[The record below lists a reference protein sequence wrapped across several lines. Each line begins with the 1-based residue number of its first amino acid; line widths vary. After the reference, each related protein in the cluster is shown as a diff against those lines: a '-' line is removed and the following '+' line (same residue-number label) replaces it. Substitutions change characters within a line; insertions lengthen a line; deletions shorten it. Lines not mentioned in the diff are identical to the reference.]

1 MTTPPLAARLSLA
14 GGHPA
19 VAARRLRELALLAAG
34 VLVPLVLATAIS
46 VAVPKPN
53 VLLAVGITIGGVI
66 VVALMV
72 VPRLEVTVMIAALY
86 LALLDGPVKL
96 GVGGHHTVSAVRD
109 VLIAAVALGALM
121 RVVVSRERIRLP
133 AMAAW
138 PLAFVAVVVVEA
150 FNPNTAGISKV
161 LGGFRQQ
168 LEWVPFFFFGY
179 AIMRSRAR
187 FRRALLLLGVLALA
201 NGAVAT
207 YQSRIGPSGLA
218 SWGPG
223 YHELVYGGGEGG
235 ITGRTYFAEGEAR
248 VRPPGLG
255 SDAGF
260 GAGVGVV
267 GLVGGFA
274 LLAVGPFRRRWPAVV
289 LALGA
294 MLAVVTGTGRLQV
307 VGAVLSLLLFALLS
321 FKGGKRASRP
331 LVALLIVFV
340 LAVPLGALFVSI
352 NGSSTFARYGSTG
365 GQKTAGLR
373 HIPSVIA
380 AQPFGIGLGTVGA
393 AAGFGGVQKTALVE
407 GHGTTAETEYNM
419 LTDELGLPGLVLWIA
434 LTIRLLTLVLPRLGR
449 VRDFELR
456 LYLTGI
462 TATLIAFTLM
472 GLEGPTMASAA
483 FGPFFWFATGTLAY
497 WFAGP
502 GWSKARLQVA
512 P

>member
-1 MTTPPLAARLSLA
+1 MTTPPLAARLQLA
-14 GGHPA
+14 GGHP
-19 VAARRLRELALLAAG
+19 VVTSRRLRELALVGAS
-34 VLVPLVLATAIS
+34 VVIPLVLATAIS
-46 VAVPKPN
+46 LAVPKPN
-53 VLLAVGITIGGVI
+53 VLLALLIAAGGVA
-66 VVALMV
+66 VVALMTI
-72 VPRLEVTVMIAALY
+72 PRYEVTVTIVALY

-109 VLIAAVALGALM
+109 VLIAAVSLGALL
-121 RVVVSRERIRLP
+121 RLLVSRKRIRLP

-138 PLAFVAVVVVEA
+138 PLAFVAIVVVEA
-150 FNPNTAGISKV
+150 FNPNTAGLSKV

-179 AIMRSRAR
+179 SIMRTRGR
-187 FRRALLLLGVLALA
+187 FRRALLLLGVLALV

-207 YQSRIGPSGLA
+207 YQSRIGPGGLS

-274 LLAVGPFRRRWPAVV
+274 LLAVGPFRRRWPAIV

-307 VGAVLSLLLFALLS
+307 AGAILSLVIFAVLS
-321 FKGGKRASRP
+321 FKGGRRASKP
-331 LVALLIVFV
+331 LTALLVVFV
-340 LAVPLGALFVSI
+340 LAAPLGVLFVSV

-365 GQKTAGLR
+365 GQKTNGLL

-393 AAGFGGVQKTALVE
+393 AAGFGGAQKTALIE

-419 LTDELGLPGLVLWIA
+419 LTDELGLPGLLLWIG
-434 LTIRLLTLVLPRLGR
+434 LTIRLGMLVLPRLRR

-456 LYLTGI
+456 LYLTGM
-462 TATLIAFTLM
+462 TATLLAFTLM
-472 GLEGPTMASAA
+472 GFEGPTMASVA

-502 GWSKARLQVA
+502 GWAKTRLQVA

>member
-1 MTTPPLAARLSLA
+1 MVAIVV
-14 GGHPA
+14 GG
-19 VAARRLRELALLAAG
+19 LC
-34 VLVPLVLATAIS
+34 
-46 VAVPKPN
+46 
-53 VLLAVGITIGGVI
+53 

-72 VPRLEVTVMIAALY
+72 IPRYEVSLAIVALY
-86 LALLDGPVKL
+86 LGLLDGPVKL
-96 GVGGHHTVSAVRD
+96 GSGSHTVASAVRD
-109 VLIAAVALGALM
+109 VLIGAVVVGALL
-121 RVVVSRERIRLP
+121 RLAVSRERIRLP

-138 PLAFVAVVVVEA
+138 PLAFIAVVAVEA

-179 AIMRSRAR
+179 AIMRSRSR
-187 FRRALLLLGVLALA
+187 FRRALLLLGVLALV
-201 NGAVAT
+201 NGAVST
-207 YQSRIGPSGLA
+207 YQSRIGPSGVA

-223 YHELVYGGGEGG
+223 YRELVFGGGQGG
-235 ITGRTYFAEGEAR
+235 LTGRTYFAEGEAR

-255 SDAGF
+255 ADAGF

-274 LLAVGPFRRRWPAVV
+274 LLAGGPLRRRWPAIA

-294 MLAVVTGTGRLQV
+294 MLAIITGTGRLQV
-307 VGAVLSLLLFALLS
+307 IGGLLALIAFALLS
-321 FKGGKRASRP
+321 FKGGGRRASKP
-331 LVALLIVFV
+331 LAALLAVFV
-340 LAVPLGALFVSI
+340 LAVPLGALFISV
-352 NGSSTFARYGSTG
+352 NGSSSLARYASTK
-365 GQKTAGLR
+365 GQKTNGLM

-393 AAGFGGVQKTALVE
+393 AAGFGGVQKTELIE
-407 GHGTTAETEYNM
+407 GHGTNAETEYN
-419 LTDELGLPGLVLWIA
+419 LLVDELGLPGLLLWIA
-434 LTIRLLTLVLPRLGR
+434 LTIRLGTLVLPRLHR

-456 LYLTGI
+456 LYLTAL

-472 GLEGPTMASAA
+472 GFEGPTMSSAA
-483 FGPFFWFATGTLAY
+483 FGPFFWFATGTLVY

-502 GWSKARLQVA
+502 GRDKARLQVA